1 MYFVYKDWDDFC
13 RELSRKG
20 YHSVTAAS
28 LLLAANNGEKTSARF
43 INLKHDVESTP
54 SKALDL
60 AIIENKYG
68 HFATYYVQAY
78 LMTEGNKHIFD
89 HIKALGHEVTY
100 HHDVM
105 DGAKGDLNKAVSI
118 FNHNIS
124 RFEDFG
130 FPIITV
136 CQHGN
141 PMSDFEN
148 RDFFKSEIVQNLYP
162 QQADIMVDFMDKIH
176 QKYVYISDVG
186 MSFKIVKDPLNPI
199 SESEEPYIDLKDWKG
214 VIRELDANPNK
225 SYIISAHPHRY
236 NANKA
241 KAVLKISIFK
251 CIRAIAKVVFKIPGA
266 KKLLFRFNFI
276 SKKL

>member
-13 RELSRKG
+13 SELSCKG

-28 LLLAANNGEKTSARF
+28 LLQAANHGNAVPSRF

-60 AIIENKYG
+60 AKIENKHG
-68 HFATYYVQAY
+68 HCATFYVQAY
-78 LMTEGNKHIFD
+78 LMTEENKSIFD
-89 HIKALGHEVTY
+89 QIKELGHEVTY

-118 FNHNIS
+118 FSQNVKK
-124 RFEDFG
+124 FEDFG

-148 RDFFKSEIVQNLYP
+148 RDFFKSDLVQNLYP
-162 QQADIMVDFMDKIH
+162 QLADIMVDFMNKIH

-199 SESEEPYIDLKDWKG
+199 SESEEPYIDLRDWKG
-214 VIRELDANPNK
+214 VIKDLDANPNK

-236 NANKA
+236 NASKA

-251 CIRAIAKVVFKIPGA
+251 CIRAITKVIFKIPGA